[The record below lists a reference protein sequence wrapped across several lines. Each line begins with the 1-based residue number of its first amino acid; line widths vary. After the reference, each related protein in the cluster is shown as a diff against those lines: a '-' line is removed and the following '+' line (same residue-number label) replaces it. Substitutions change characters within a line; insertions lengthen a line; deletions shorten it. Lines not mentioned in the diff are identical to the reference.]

1 MCSRKIHKKSKHS
14 RKFPFEAINDC
25 LKIGGISINDIDEI
39 AYVNDIKTFLKE
51 IYLKPAL
58 KSFNRLKFLFKDF
71 DKFLNLFNSKK
82 IVRQN
87 LNYKGK
93 INFYRHHFCHIAS
106 AYFPSGSENALCLSL
121 DGMVENETGMIA
133 EANSW

>member
-1 MCSRKIHKKSKHS
+1 MLKKDTQKINS

-39 AYVNDIKTFLKE
+39 AYVNDIKKTFLKE

-82 IVRQN
+82 N
-87 LNYKGK
+87 CKTK
-93 INFYRHHFCHIAS
+93 
-106 AYFPSGSENALCLSL
+106 P
-121 DGMVENETGMIA
+121 
-133 EANSW
+133 